1 MTGHPKA
8 KRKPTT
14 FERRAGAMPTL
25 QRAVPRPA
33 GPDEAAA
40 VDAPDETSEAAVPGF
55 LTHKEVI
62 LRLVETLKAL

>member
-1 MTGHPKA
+1 MTGQPKA

-14 FERRAGAMPTL
+14 FEHKAGAMPSL
-25 QRAVPRPA
+25 QRAAARPA
-33 GPDEAAA
+33 AAPAQPAAEPDEAAE
-40 VDAPDETSEAAVPGF
+40 APVPGF